1 MKALPLRRPTALRP
15 YSFTRCLRQTN
26 SPKAIVSSVQ
36 HHAVKSSCIR
46 SLSTTAPKQDKSRRI
61 AIPRRKTAAT
71 FDVPQFTTDEVPP
84 AAVLDAMLAHPA
96 TPAYLSGMTG
106 EQCRTLLSEYATH
119 TLALADPARDFR
131 QVFQALLKRGK
142 GWDPL
147 VLETPEAIPEKV
159 RALYATLHS
168 IAGMLVQGPP
178 GPVYNLALHIL
189 HALCKLEY
197 VPSFLTVSRIAL
209 VSGKVGQPQ
218 FAPAIDRFERFVKS
232 LIAYR
237 PAASSSSKTK
247 KGKGDSSSSEADA
260 AAVDIEEEEAA
271 SLRANAFTL
280 KGLMLIASDQFRP
293 TSPEGYREALKYF
306 EAAIGGSPTKL
317 QPLAGASPF
326 DWQILCLIQMG
337 HCYTALGA
345 HKQAHAAWKF
355 AAEELDDK
363 EATAL
368 YATLALPPHDPAR
381 EALLLKGAVSGS
393 KLAID
398 EINRMNYGEARQE
411 KTANSEEGKEHGSKW
426 YALFK
431 RVVRDEWEKLGS
443 PPPTTTGTR

>member
-1 MKALPLRRPTALRP
+1 ML
-15 YSFTRCLRQTN
+15 
-26 SPKAIVSSVQ
+26 SSVQ
-36 HHAVKSSCIR
+36 HHAVTSSCIR
-46 SLSTTAPKQDKSRRI
+46 SLSTSVPSQDKSRRI

-71 FDVPQFTTDEVPP
+71 FDFPQFTTDEVPP
-84 AAVLDAMLAHPA
+84 ASVLDSMLAHPA

-106 EQCRTLLSEYATH
+106 EQCRALLSEYATH

-147 VLETPEAIPEKV
+147 VLETPEAIPEKIH
-159 RALYATLHS
+159 ALYATLHS

-197 VPSFLTVSRIAL
+197 APSFLTVSRIAL

-218 FAPAIDRFERFVKS
+218 FAPAIERFERFVKS

-237 PAASSSSKTK
+237 PASSSSSPKTK
-247 KGKGDSSSSEADA
+247 KGKGSGRSIPEADA
-260 AAVDIEEEEAA
+260 AAFDVEEEEAA

-280 KGLMLIASDQFRP
+280 KGLMLVASDLFRP
-293 TSPEGYREALKYF
+293 TSKPEGYREALKYF
-306 EAAIGGSPTKL
+306 EAAIGGTPTKL
-317 QPLAGASPF
+317 QPLAGSSPF
-326 DWQILCLIQMG
+326 DWQIPCLIEMG

-368 YATLALPPHDPAR
+368 YAILALPPHDPAR

-398 EINRMNYGEARQE
+398 EINRMNYDNARRQE
-411 KTANSEEGKEHGSKW
+411 TSDNEESKEHGSKW
-426 YALFK
+426 DTLFK
-431 RVVRDEWEKLGS
+431 RMVRDEWEKLGS